1 MKRMEDIIK
10 DRLEAYEET
19 LPETGL
25 ADFMTRLDESRT
37 SATPNPA
44 RKSRYSIW
52 NIATPAV
59 AASLLAVFV
68 LTRPQGTEGNLAN
81 NEPMAVNESV
91 AIIEESE
98 PAELL
103 AQADVAV
110 PDDKVGQ
117 QTAATT
123 VKKEQAAVNGAS
135 DSDSIVDSIAEETE
149 PEVAPFIDSD
159 SASVEADNS
168 QMNSSTSIDGPA
180 IFDPADIKS
189 AGGYSDNQIYIKVV
203 TGAASAVSTV
213 SLVTVMSSVGGFFA
227 RDYSG
232 GIGSL
237 DPPSDDPPY
246 SGTPGEQ
253 YPDFIPSYPDIN
265 FSPGNPWPRLVKD
278 YLPLTIGA
286 SLRWQFADRLS
297 LTTGMDYNRY
307 KSVYETKGWSFDL
320 TRASVGIPVRVDYS
334 FVRSRLIDLYLGVG
348 GSAEY
353 FVSTNVGGRKSDEDG
368 LLISAQAA
376 SGLQVIISKH
386 IGAYVEPRLTWVLPS
401 VLYDDDPFWR
411 DHPLFMKLASGIR
424 YTF

>member
-98 PAELL
+98 PTELL
-103 AQADVAV
+103 AQADIVEPG
-110 PDDKVGQ
+110 PDGRQ
-117 QTAATT
+117 NTAATA
-123 VKKEQAAVNGAS
+123 VKKEQAAVNEAS
-135 DSDSIVDSIAEETE
+135 NSDSIVDSIAEEIE
-149 PEVAPFIDSD
+149 PEVDPFIDSD
-159 SASVEADNS
+159 SSSVEADNS

-203 TGAASAVSTV
+203 TGAASAVSTA
-213 SLVTVMSSVGGFFA
+213 SLVTVLSSVGGFFSKDHA
-227 RDYSG
+227 GDFG
-232 GIGSL
+232 Q
-237 DPPSDDPPY
+237 PSDDPPY

-253 YPDFIPSYPDIN
+253 YPDFIPSYPDI

-286 SLRWQFADRLS
+286 SLRWNFADRLS

-376 SGLQVIISKH
+376 SGLQVNISKH

-401 VLYDDDPFWR
+401 VLYDDDPFRR
-411 DHPLFMKLASGIR
+411 DHPLFLKLASGIR

>member
-25 ADFMTRLDESRT
+25 ADFLTRLDESRT
-37 SATPNPA
+37 SAAPSPA

-68 LTRPQGTEGNLAN
+68 LTRPQGTEGYLAN
-81 NEPMAVNESV
+81 QETMAVNESV

-98 PAELL
+98 PIELL
-103 AQADVAV
+103 AQADLTG
-110 PDDKVGQ
+110 PSPEGGR
-117 QTAATT
+117 QTAAAT
-123 VKKEQAAVNGAS
+123 VKKEQAAVNEAS

-149 PEVAPFIDSD
+149 PELAPFIDSD
-159 SASVEADNS
+159 SASLEADNS
-168 QMNSSTSIDGPA
+168 QINSSTSIDGPS
-180 IFDPADIKS
+180 IFKQDDIKS
-189 AGGYSDNQIYIKVV
+189 AGDYSDNQIYIKVV

-232 GIGSL
+232 DIGSL

-246 SGTPGEQ
+246 SGTPGQQ
-253 YPDFIPSYPDIN
+253 YPDFIPSYPDI

-376 SGLQVIISKH
+376 SGLQVNISKH
-386 IGAYVEPRLTWVLPS
+386 IGAYVEPRLIWVLPS
-401 VLYDDDPFWR
+401 VLYDDDPFRR
-411 DHPLFMKLASGIR
+411 DHPLFLKLASGIR